1 MSRRRDAAAFSVAI
15 CCGVLAGSV
24 FSGSPA
30 WAQARNENGGPVQ
43 VGRYQ
48 CNGGPAGNMKLS
60 FLAGGRY
67 ANEQGS
73 SGKFSQTGP
82 TITFVGGPWAGFFGH
97 VYPSGDVQLRT
108 APTRPSTMQCQ
119 RTR

>member
-1 MSRRRDAAAFSVAI
+1 MSRRRVAPVLTVAI
-15 CCGVLAGSV
+15 YCGLLAGPV
-24 FSGSPA
+24 FTSGPS

-60 FLAGGRY
+60 FLPGGRY

-73 SGKFSQTGP
+73 SGKFTQSGP

-97 VYPSGDVQLRT
+97 VYPRGDVQLRT
-108 APTRPSTMQCQ
+108 SPTRPSTMQCQ
-119 RTR
+119 RTK